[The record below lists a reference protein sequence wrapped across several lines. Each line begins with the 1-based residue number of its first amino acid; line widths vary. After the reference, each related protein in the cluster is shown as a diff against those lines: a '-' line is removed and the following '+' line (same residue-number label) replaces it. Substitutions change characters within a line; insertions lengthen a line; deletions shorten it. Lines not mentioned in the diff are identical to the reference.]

1 MQAVQKSLKVLPEIE
16 KMNTGSTKANKSTA

>member
-1 MQAVQKSLKVLPEIE
+1 MQAVQKPIKVLPEIE